1 MQFIRRESKMKQF
14 VVVGLGRFGT
24 SVATSLAEEGYDVLA
39 IDKEEDL
46 VQEIT
51 DKVTHAVQA
60 DATDEDSLKTLGVNN
75 FDVAVVSIGD
85 DIQSSL
91 LATLILK
98 ELGVEYV
105 VVKAQTK
112 LHGKVLNKIGAD
124 KIVYPE
130 RDMGVRVAYNLV
142 TTNVLD
148 YIELSPNYSIIEV
161 LATDKL
167 TGKTLRELE
176 LRAKFG
182 INVIAI
188 KKEENE
194 INVTPEADD
203 MVESGDVL
211 VVMGQEKDLDKLREY

>member
-1 MQFIRRESKMKQF
+1 MKQF

>member
-1 MQFIRRESKMKQF
+1 MKQF

-39 IDKEEDL
+39 IDKEESL
-46 VQEIT
+46 IQEIT

-60 DATDEDSLKTLGVNN
+60 DATDEDSLKTLGINN

-91 LATLILK
+91 LTTLILK
-98 ELGVEYV
+98 ELGVDYV

-124 KIVYPE
+124 KVVYPE

-148 YIELSPNYSIIEV
+148 YIELSPEYSIIEV
-161 LATDKL
+161 VATEKL
-167 TGKTLRELE
+167 IGNTLRKLE

-188 KKEENE
+188 KKGKS

-203 MVESGDVL
+203 LIEAGDVL
-211 VVMGQEKDLDKLREY
+211 VVMGQESDLDRLREY